1 MTPRHSLAAVAGL
14 GALALLLSG
23 CTPASSTASSGEGDG
38 TLRYLVEQQED
49 PEFLPMIEARVAKF
63 EAKNPG
69 IIVEIDAMPFDTMR
83 TVLQTQLQSGDGPD
97 VFNWGSG
104 PTFAGSLAEAGLLYD
119 LTESYEKNDWR
130 IYDFAKDRVTVD
142 GKIIGVPGDIET
154 VGVYYNKT
162 IFDDLGIEQPEN
174 LGDLEAAAADIKQ
187 SGVIPFAVSDQEGW
201 QAGHLLSMT
210 LASRVGSEG
219 VADLIDGDA
228 SWTSPA
234 VVESLELWAG
244 FNDAG
249 YLPEFPTAISYD
261 AGAALFYSGEAAM
274 LPTGSWFIPEVEA
287 NTDFEVG
294 YIPFPSED
302 GVGIFTAGL
311 GSGPLVSANTDDPE
325 AAIKFV
331 DFLVSEEHGQ
341 WGVENLGTIPAFP
354 IETKDLEVLPLLAQ
368 VIEDTAT
375 FAAGSSDLG
384 TNIDVVASD
393 LFNQTMYDGF
403 QALFTGQKTPEQVAE
418 ELEAAARN

>member
-1 MTPRHSLAAVAGL
+1 MTSRHTLAAVAGV

-23 CTPASSTASSGEGDG
+23 CTPASSTDSSGEGDG
-38 TLRYLVEQQED
+38 TLRYLIEQQED
-49 PEFLPMIEARVAKF
+49 PEFLAMIEARVAEF
-63 EAKNPG
+63 EAENPG
-69 IIVEIDAMPFDTMR
+69 IVVEIDALPFDTMR

-104 PTFAGSLAEAGLLYD
+104 PSFAGSLAEAGLLYD
-119 LTESYEKNDWR
+119 LTASYEENDWP

-142 GKIIGVPGDIET
+142 GKIIGIPGDIET
-154 VGVYYNKT
+154 IGVYYNT
-162 IFDDLGIEQPEN
+162 TMFDDLGLAQPEN
-174 LGDLEAAAADIKQ
+174 LADLEAAAAAIAQ

-201 QAGHLLSMT
+201 QAGHLLSMA
-210 LASRVGSEG
+210 LSSRVGSAG
-219 VADLIDGDA
+219 IADLIDGTA
-228 SWTSPA
+228 SWTSDA

-244 FNDAG
+244 YNDAG

-274 LPTGSWFIPEVEA
+274 LPTGSWFIPEIEA
-287 NTDFEVG
+287 NTDFGVG
-294 YIPFPSED
+294 YIPFPSVD
-302 GVGIFTAGL
+302 GAGIFTAGL
-311 GSGPLVSANTDDPE
+311 GSGPLVSANTDSPE

-331 DFLVSEEHGQ
+331 DFLVSEEQGR
-341 WGVENLGTIPAFP
+341 WGVENLGTIPPFP
-354 IETKDLEVLPLLAQ
+354 VDTDGVDALPLLAQ
-368 VIEDTAT
+368 VIQDTAT

-403 QALFTGQKTPEQVAE
+403 QALFTGLKTPQQVAE
-418 ELEAAARN
+418 ELEAAARG